1 LTEEESVFQYVVK
14 RLLQALPLMIGVSMI
29 GFAMMHLAP
38 GGPLAVYTLNP
49 TITAQDIERIK
60 HVFGL
65 DQPIYIQYL
74 KWAYGMFTGNWGYT
88 FFGGRPVLNVIME
101 RVPATILLMGSG
113 MSIAIIIGL
122 LIGILGAVRR
132 YSVFDY
138 LATTGAMVTL
148 SFPTFWFGL
157 MTIFIFSVKLGWLPS
172 GGMYTLGGD
181 EGILDQLRHLILPS
195 MVLGL
200 VLCAQWSRYTRSSFL
215 EVIHQDYIRTARS
228 KGLSGGRI
236 LLRHA
241 FPNAMAPLIALAGV
255 QLPWLF
261 SGALITETIFGWPGM
276 GRLFVDSLTMK
287 EYPVLMGMIM
297 VTAIAVILGN
307 LLADVF
313 NAIIDPRIRLN

>member
-1 LTEEESVFQYVVK
+1 MFQFIIK
-14 RLLQALPLMIGVSMI
+14 RLLQAIPLMIGVSII

-74 KWAYGMFTGNWGYT
+74 KWASGLFTGNWGNT
-88 FFGGRPVLNVIME
+88 FFGGRPVLDVILE
-101 RVPATILLMGSG
+101 RMPATFLLMGSG
-113 MSIAIIIGL
+113 MSVAVLIGM

-138 LATTGAMVTL
+138 LATTGAMVAL

-157 MTIFIFSVKLGWLPS
+157 MSIFIFSLKLGWLPS
-172 GGMYTLGGD
+172 GGMFTLGED
-181 EGILDQLRHLILPS
+181 EGILDLIQHLILPTV
-195 MVLGL
+195 VLAL
-200 VLCAQWSRYTRSSFL
+200 VLVAQWSRYTRSSFL
-215 EVIHQDYIRTARS
+215 EVIHQDYIRTAKS
-228 KGLSGGRI
+228 KGLSNRRV
-236 LLRHA
+236 LFRHA
-241 FPNAMAPLIALAGV
+241 FPNAVSPLIALAGV

-261 SGALITETIFGWPGM
+261 SGALVTETIFGWPGM

-297 VTAIAVILGN
+297 VTAAAVIIGN
-307 LLADVF
+307 LLADVI
-313 NAIIDPRIRLN
+313 NALIDPRIRLKS

>member
-1 LTEEESVFQYVVK
+1 MLQYIVK
-14 RLLQALPLMIGVSMI
+14 RLLQAVPLLIGVSII

-38 GGPLAVYTLNP
+38 GGPLAIYTLNP

-65 DQPIYIQYL
+65 DQPLYIQYL
-74 KWAYGMFTGNWGYT
+74 KWAAGMFTGNWGNT
-88 FFGGRPVLNVIME
+88 FFGGRPVLDVIME
-101 RVPATILLMGSG
+101 RVPATLLLMGSG
-113 MSIAIIIGL
+113 MSVAMIIGM
-122 LIGILGAVRR
+122 LIGILGAVKR

-157 MTIFIFSVKLGWLPS
+157 MMIFVFSLQLGWLPS
-172 GGMYTLGGD
+172 GGMFTLGGD
-181 EGILDQLRHLILPS
+181 EDLLDLLEHLILPTV
-195 MVLGL
+195 VLAL
-200 VLCAQWSRYTRSSFL
+200 VLIAQWSRYTRSSFL

-228 KGLSGGRI
+228 KGISGSRV
-236 LLRHA
+236 LFRHA
-241 FPNAMAPLIALAGV
+241 FPNALAPLIALAGI

-261 SGALITETIFGWPGM
+261 SGALVTETIFGWPGM

-297 VTAIAVILGN
+297 LTAMTVVVGN
-307 LLADVF
+307 LLADVL
-313 NAIIDPRIRLN
+313 NALIDPRIRLN

>member
-1 LTEEESVFQYVVK
+1 MFQFIVK
-14 RLLQALPLMIGVSMI
+14 RLLQAIPLLIGVSII

-65 DQPIYIQYL
+65 DQPIYIQYM
-74 KWAYGMFTGNWGYT
+74 KWAAGMFTGNWGNT
-88 FFGGRPVLNVIME
+88 FFGGRPVLDVILE
-101 RVPATILLMGSG
+101 RMPATFLLMGSG
-113 MSIAIIIGL
+113 MSVAIIVGM

-138 LATTGAMVTL
+138 LATTGAMVAL

-157 MTIFIFSVKLGWLPS
+157 MTIFIFSLKLGWLPS
-172 GGMYTLGGD
+172 GGMFTLGGD
-181 EGILDQLRHLILPS
+181 EDILDLIRHLILPTV
-195 MVLGL
+195 VLAL
-200 VLCAQWSRYTRSSFL
+200 VLVAQWSRYTRSSFL
-215 EVIHQDYIRTARS
+215 EVIHQDYIRTAKS
-228 KGLSGGRI
+228 KGLSGSRV
-236 LLRHA
+236 LFRHA
-241 FPNAMAPLIALAGV
+241 FPNAVSPLIALAGV

-261 SGALITETIFGWPGM
+261 SGALVTETIFGWPGM

-297 VTAIAVILGN
+297 VTAGAVIIGN
-307 LLADVF
+307 LLADII
-313 NAIIDPRIRLN
+313 NAIIDPRIRLE

>member
-1 LTEEESVFQYVVK
+1 MLQYIVK
-14 RLLQALPLMIGVSMI
+14 RLLQAVPLLIGVSII

-38 GGPLAVYTLNP
+38 GGPLAIYTLNP

-65 DQPIYIQYL
+65 DQPLYIQYL
-74 KWAYGMFTGNWGYT
+74 KWAAGMFTGNWGNT
-88 FFGGRPVLNVIME
+88 FFGGRPVLDAIME
-101 RVPATILLMGSG
+101 RVPATLLLMGSG
-113 MSIAIIIGL
+113 MSVAMIIGM
-122 LIGILGAVRR
+122 LIGILGAVKR

-157 MTIFIFSVKLGWLPS
+157 MMIFVFSLQLGWLPS
-172 GGMYTLGGD
+172 GGMFTLGGD
-181 EGILDQLRHLILPS
+181 EDLLDLLEHLILPTV
-195 MVLGL
+195 VLAL
-200 VLCAQWSRYTRSSFL
+200 VLVAQWSRYTRSSFL

-228 KGLSGGRI
+228 KGISGSRI
-236 LLRHA
+236 LFRHA
-241 FPNAMAPLIALAGV
+241 FPNAVAPLIALAGI

-261 SGALITETIFGWPGM
+261 SGALVTETIFGWPGM

-297 VTAIAVILGN
+297 LTAMTVVIGN
-307 LLADVF
+307 LLADVL
-313 NAIIDPRIRLN
+313 NALIDPRIRLN